1 MKEEPTEMEEDS
13 RPVSL
18 MATVSQNL
26 VLPGDD
32 REMEEELPAEEL
44 E

>member
-1 MKEEPTEMEEDS
+1 MKEEPAEMEEDS

-18 MATVSQNL
+18 MAKVSQNL

-32 REMEEELPAEEL
+32 RELEEDLPTEDL